1 MDAIILIRSIRNLT
15 VSCECKK
22 GRKLKSPGQEMI
34 FMLRPFFLSIKNK
47 LIVAV
52 ELQKEWVDVCFFN
65 SCIDDSSWCHRK
77 IDSSVEDCP
86 RNGYVVLLFPT
97 LSLPILLY
105 VN

>member
-1 MDAIILIRSIRNLT
+1 MRGMEPDGELVDLYLIADTSL
-15 VSCECKK
+15 
-22 GRKLKSPGQEMI
+22 
-34 FMLRPFFLSIKNK
+34 KNK

-86 RNGYVVLLFPT
+86 RNGYV
-97 LSLPILLY
+97 SDSALPY
-105 VN
+105 VYPFLGQSSTDESSEKTTNKNRYYKD